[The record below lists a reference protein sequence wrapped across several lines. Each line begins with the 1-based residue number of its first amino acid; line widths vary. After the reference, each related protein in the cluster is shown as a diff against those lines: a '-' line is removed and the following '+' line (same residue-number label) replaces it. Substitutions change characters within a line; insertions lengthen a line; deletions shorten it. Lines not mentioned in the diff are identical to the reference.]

1 MKKYISALVLL
12 LGLSNIS
19 FAQKTTDAQ
28 KELESIV
35 DEGLVK
41 FKSKDGKYSFRVG
54 ARAAVDGALYADDY
68 TDRSSGAKFSAA
80 RICILSKLGNKVDFK
95 LDMDFTSKSILKDVY
110 LRWHSNKNGFLR
122 LGNFTEAFSAENM
135 QSSFDYPFINK
146 SATTEA
152 FGTGRSLGLAYRYY
166 HPYFWAE
173 AGIYSQKVSTE
184 IKKGDM
190 GYSASARLLGRV
202 TRDDW
207 KLYSQSRSRL

>member
-1 MKKYISALVLL
+1 
-12 LGLSNIS
+12 
-19 FAQKTTDAQ
+19 
-28 KELESIV
+28 
-35 DEGLVK
+35 
-41 FKSKDGKYSFRVG
+41 
-54 ARAAVDGALYADDY
+54 
-68 TDRSSGAKFSAA
+68 
-80 RICILSKLGNKVDFK
+80 
-95 LDMDFTSKSILKDVY
+95 MDFTSKSILKDVY

-207 KLYSQSRSRL
+207 NFHIGGSFNFRRPDANGFT